1 MTDEPTLFDQ
11 PLARATDPSTSHEAA
26 ASLNFTLDDRHRIL
40 MSWLEEFGPATDDKI
55 ADRMVAAKQCARHE
69 QARRLVRTLR
79 EQHKLIVPA
88 LDNDGNQIETVNASG
103 RKARMWAV
111 DLNWRNK

>member
-26 ASLNFTLDDRHRIL
+26 ASLNFKLDDRHRIL
-40 MSWLEEFGPATDDKI
+40 MSWLEEYGPATDDKI
-55 ADRMVAAKQCARHE
+55 ADRMVTVNQCARHE

-79 EQHKLIVPA
+79 EQHRLIVPA
-88 LDNDGNQIETVNASG
+88 LGDDGNQIETVNASG
-103 RKARMWAV
+103 RKARMWTV
-111 DLNWRNK
+111 HHNWRNQ